1 MYHSTSV
8 DTKPYMVTVKF
19 NGADLKMEVD
29 TGAALS
35 VISEK
40 TYGLI
45 TPLHCYSSILITY
58 TGETIKVNG
67 KISVT
72 VSYQKQTAQVTLI
85 VTIGD
90 GLSLLGRNWLKS
102 IVLD

>member
-8 DTKPYMVTVKF
+8 DTKPYMVTVKV

-40 TYGLI
+40 TYNTLWPHHS
-45 TPLHCYSSILITY
+45 TPLHHYNHALPF
-58 TGETIKVNG
+58 
-67 KISVT
+67 
-72 VSYQKQTAQVTLI
+72 
-85 VTIGD
+85 
-90 GLSLLGRNWLKS
+90 
-102 IVLD
+102 